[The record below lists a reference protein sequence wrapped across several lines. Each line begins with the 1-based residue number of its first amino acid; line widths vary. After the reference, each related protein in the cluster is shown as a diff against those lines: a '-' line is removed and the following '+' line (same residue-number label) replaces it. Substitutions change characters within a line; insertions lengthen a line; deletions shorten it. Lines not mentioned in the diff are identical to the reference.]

1 MSHSVW
7 DSCSCSFSARAAVR
21 CIGRCPAPTAAA
33 QGRLDPRHVQVEMLQ
48 LVDVEEGIDNSETTL
63 RAFLNSVDALH
74 GADSFAAYA
83 SQ

>member
-1 MSHSVW
+1 M
-7 DSCSCSFSARAAVR
+7 
-21 CIGRCPAPTAAA
+21 
-33 QGRLDPRHVQVEMLQ
+33 QVEMLQ

-83 SQ
+83 SHALQHCLLHALAARSMLVVCSCRVHPLKALA